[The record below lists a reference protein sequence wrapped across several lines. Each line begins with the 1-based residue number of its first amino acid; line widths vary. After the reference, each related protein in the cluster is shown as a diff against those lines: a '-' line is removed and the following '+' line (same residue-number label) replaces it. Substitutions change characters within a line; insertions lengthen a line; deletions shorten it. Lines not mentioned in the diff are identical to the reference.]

1 MIDGICIEKQN
12 ISGTKWVK
20 VGRFLKSIASSKS
33 IPFLAFLI
41 PLGVRAIPE
50 ILMGSFVVGYDPLGY
65 YIPYTLTW
73 LSGSMNFWSFFG
85 TSPLIYII
93 LMGGTSIGIPIV
105 LLLKILSPLL
115 LACLGLVVYFYANKT
130 LSWSPKKSLLV
141 VLFATLYFVALR
153 ISWDM
158 LRTELALIFLFITM
172 IYLEKNNHPSLLTGV
187 LLSTTMLFVVF
198 SHQLIAVIMFAIII
212 TKIIYS
218 HVKKKTN
225 TILRIFISS
234 FPALI
239 LFSTI
244 VFADLQSGYSLASS
258 FSQYSGEPN
267 ALLGPISYGD
277 FLVNTIGF
285 FVFCYLPLMPLLFLG
300 YKHFKS
306 NLQLKT
312 WIVLLFAL
320 IFSILIGANVFFGIL
335 PYRLILLMTFPFSFY
350 AAEAFSSLRLKRY
363 KVFAGFILAT
373 LSMFFIVLPYDSS
386 FAYFALFPTYVPRSM
401 LMNTVP
407 QSDCQDTAN
416 AMQWASH
423 NLPDD
428 SRLLVHSAFYGW
440 ASLSLNADQIIPY
453 GFNNPDVVVQ
463 ELMKNSSSYQ
473 YYLIWW
479 TNRSGWFGQPELSSD
494 FIPIF
499 QMGKISIFRFNNS
512 LTIDSATD
520 TRASNQ
526 LKMRPS

>member
-12 ISGTKWVK
+12 NSGTKWVK
-20 VGRFLKSIASSKS
+20 VGRFLRSIASSKS

-312 WIVLLFAL
+312 W
-320 IFSILIGANVFFGIL
+320 
-335 PYRLILLMTFPFSFY
+335 
-350 AAEAFSSLRLKRY
+350 
-363 KVFAGFILAT
+363 
-373 LSMFFIVLPYDSS
+373 
-386 FAYFALFPTYVPRSM
+386 
-401 LMNTVP
+401 
-407 QSDCQDTAN
+407 
-416 AMQWASH
+416 
-423 NLPDD
+423 
-428 SRLLVHSAFYGW
+428 
-440 ASLSLNADQIIPY
+440 
-453 GFNNPDVVVQ
+453 
-463 ELMKNSSSYQ
+463 
-473 YYLIWW
+473 
-479 TNRSGWFGQPELSSD
+479 
-494 FIPIF
+494 
-499 QMGKISIFRFNNS
+499 
-512 LTIDSATD
+512 
-520 TRASNQ
+520 
-526 LKMRPS
+526 